1 MSTAEAIAPE
11 QSVDEVRQSL
21 SVTDKGKTA
30 NTIDN
35 CRIVFCC
42 DPLLRDAIRLNLLTD
57 RVDIV
62 QDLGWR
68 RNTSALTDTDV
79 KYLLLYFERNYEL
92 TSEKKI
98 TAALSIVANENCY
111 HPIQDV
117 LNSLVWD
124 GTPRIR
130 SCLHHFLGA
139 DESDYVEE
147 MLKHFLLG
155 AIRRVF
161 RPGSKYEEMLTM
173 NEKDKNEMLEAILNE
188 NESYQCKLWAVIMA
202 GADTYALIGGLSTL
216 TGGAAAALG
225 ALSNAYCYLGVTEQH
240 LNMVIVNSVNV
251 SKIENRLSLPLSS
264 ITKAEVKGGL
274 LPGRKVVMLHFGKE
288 KMKISLMN
296 NAIGSDIQGQK
307 ENVEMFCQ
315 IVSKL
320 G

>member
-1 MSTAEAIAPE
+1 
-11 QSVDEVRQSL
+11 
-21 SVTDKGKTA
+21 
-30 NTIDN
+30 
-35 CRIVFCC
+35 
-42 DPLLRDAIRLNLLTD
+42 
-57 RVDIV
+57 
-62 QDLGWR
+62 
-68 RNTSALTDTDV
+68 
-79 KYLLLYFERNYEL
+79 
-92 TSEKKI
+92 
-98 TAALSIVANENCY
+98 
-111 HPIQDV
+111 
-117 LNSLVWD
+117 
-124 GTPRIR
+124 
-130 SCLHHFLGA
+130 
-139 DESDYVEE
+139 
-147 MLKHFLLG
+147 
-155 AIRRVF
+155 
-161 RPGSKYEEMLTM
+161 MLTM

-188 NESYQCKLWAVIMA
+188 SEAYQCKLWAVIMA

-225 ALSNAYCYLGVTEQH
+225 ALSNAYCYMGITEKH

-251 SKIENRLSLPLSS
+251 SKIENRLSLNS